1 MGGSKSA
8 KGGPNPL
15 ADMDRGGPY
24 PLADLDR
31 GVQIRGG
38 SKSAVTPVTA
48 SMVSANHW
56 LIAPTRRL
64 GLTMLQAT
72 RAWGSFLDRPEAF
85 RAHFGLHNS
94 LCIFKAKASRGTKLC
109 IYFNFYSLYNI

>member
-15 ADMDRGGPY
+15 ADMDRGGPN

-38 SKSAVTPVTA
+38 FKSAVTPA
-48 SMVSANHW
+48 PMRYRVSYKM
-56 LIAPTRRL
+56 I
-64 GLTMLQAT
+64 MC
-72 RAWGSFLDRPEAF
+72 S
-85 RAHFGLHNS
+85 
-94 LCIFKAKASRGTKLC
+94 
-109 IYFNFYSLYNI
+109 